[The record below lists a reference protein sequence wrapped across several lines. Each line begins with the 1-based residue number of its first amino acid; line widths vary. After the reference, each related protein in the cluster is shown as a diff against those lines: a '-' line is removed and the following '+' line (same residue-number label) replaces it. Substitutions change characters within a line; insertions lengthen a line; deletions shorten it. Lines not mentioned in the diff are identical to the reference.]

1 MYRQSDKYPQ
11 AFCSYLPS
19 IYTLFNVSNCGK
31 YIHFSLDRY
40 DHVLRVLK
48 SISKRVFTLE
58 YQGFLSNI
66 IVNLSV
72 PCWKWTE
79 AEYIHLLNTNKW
91 THAYIHLLSIS
102 TFSLFRLINCLL
114 YMKDRQKGQIN
125 WYRSRSIIYTL
136 WCNKKNFAL

>member
-1 MYRQSDKYPQ
+1 VCVSRLIEQNNFELWSIRKCLRQKKNSGASIDWDMYRQSDKYPQ
-11 AFCSYLPS
+11 AFYSYLPS

-72 PCWKWTE
+72 PCRKWTE
-79 AEYIHLLNTNKW
+79 AEYIQINER
-91 THAYIHLLSIS
+91 THTYICYQYRL
-102 TFSLFRLINCLL
+102 SLFSV
-114 YMKDRQKGQIN
+114 
-125 WYRSRSIIYTL
+125 W
-136 WCNKKNFAL
+136 